1 MRYVVGYTQD
11 GRGQD
16 ALNLATSL
24 ALTQGAEVEL
34 VTVVDRLNAGGA
46 GKENALE
53 RALDLAANEARG
65 SGVEVRTLV
74 KLADSFAAGLLEVAE
89 DRNAG
94 LIVVGATKNEM
105 LRRFTVG
112 SVANALLHSSPVP
125 VGLATRGYL
134 HRSAMTRISV
144 GVGNR
149 TGSDALIDVAVE
161 TAARR
166 GLALRFISLLG
177 LDADSYDASAYK
189 QAARQIE
196 MVQDW
201 AVKNLPEGHDVAT
214 EVVRG
219 DSVEDAIDQ
228 LDWESGEF
236 LMLGSSRLAQG
247 RRIFMGGTA
256 NKILRAL
263 PVPMVVVPRDYE
275 SVAPQERV

>member
-24 ALTQGAEVEL
+24 ALTQGAEVDL
-34 VTVVDRLNAGGA
+34 VTVVDRLGSGA
-46 GKENALE
+46 QRENVLE
-53 RALDLAANEARG
+53 RALDQAANDARG
-65 SGVEVRTLV
+65 SGVGVTTLV
-74 KLADSFAAGLLEVAE
+74 KLADSFAEGLIEVAE
-89 DRNAG
+89 ERKAG

-112 SVANALLHSSPVP
+112 SVANALLHASPVP

-134 HRSAMTRISV
+134 HRSEMTRISV
-144 GVGNR
+144 GVGTR
-149 TGSDALIDVAVE
+149 AGSDALIDVAVE

-166 GLALRFISLLG
+166 GLPLRFISLVG
-177 LDADSYDASAYK
+177 LDADSYDAGAYK
-189 QAARQIE
+189 QAARHIE
-196 MVQDW
+196 MVRDW
-201 AVKNLPEGHDVAT
+201 AVKNLPEDHVVET

-236 LMLGSSRLAQG
+236 LVLGSSRLAQG

-275 SVAPQERV
+275 AVEPKDRV